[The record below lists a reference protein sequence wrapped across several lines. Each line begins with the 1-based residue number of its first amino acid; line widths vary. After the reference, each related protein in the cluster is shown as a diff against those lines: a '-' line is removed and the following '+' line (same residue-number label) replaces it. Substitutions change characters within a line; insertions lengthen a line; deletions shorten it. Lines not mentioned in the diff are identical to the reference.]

1 MGTQTVSQFS
11 DREQKHQFVRS
22 LLNDIR
28 SLEYMLEHD
37 WFEKGITRFGSELEM
52 VLVDKSTLKPRNIAM
67 DVISKMKSP
76 KWLETELAQFNL
88 ELNLTP
94 REMKANN
101 FRLMEDEVLKKL
113 SKVGATLNEFDAGY
127 ILTGILPTIQKFH
140 LNKANITPRDRYYA
154 LLDAIKQLNLGND
167 FELKIFGID
176 ELFVK
181 HDTPLLEAA
190 NTSWQVHLQ
199 VEASAFVHMYNIA
212 QALAAPVLSAGANSP
227 IVFGKR
233 LWHES
238 RIAMFEQSLDTRNTH
253 EHMREQA
260 TRVSFGNDWLND
272 SILDIYKDDI
282 SRFKVL
288 LSNIAEENSWEKI
301 LNSEVPEL
309 TSLLVHN
316 STVYR
321 WNRPQ
326 YGISKNGKPH
336 LRIENRVF
344 GAGPTVSDQMAN
356 AVLWLGAMK
365 GMAIH
370 HSDIRK
376 EISYS
381 ALRDNFGRAARFG
394 LEADFKWLKNKKI
407 HVRELLKKEIIPMAE
422 EGLKAC
428 RINDE
433 DIDTYL
439 GIVKER
445 VRKKTNGAIWMLNSY
460 EDLLNK
466 DVSKDE
472 ILSVLTYSIMN
483 NQKSNEPVHKWKTAD
498 LVDLTE
504 YQPLEL
510 KVSEFMQTDLLTVEK
525 DDLLELVGELMDWR
539 RIRFLPVEDE
549 HGHLQ
554 GIITSRLLT
563 RSLLKSIREPEDKA
577 LIVGDIMIEDPT
589 VIAPDASI
597 MKAMKLMRQNK
608 IGSLPVVKNRKLVG
622 VITETDFLDI
632 TSSLLERLH
641 LKRQNAQKKQK

>member
-11 DREQKHQFVRS
+11 DREQKHHFIRS

-37 WFEKGITRFGSELEM
+37 WFEKAITRFGSELEM
-52 VLVDKSTLKPRNIAM
+52 VLIDKSTLKPRNIAM
-67 DVISKMKSP
+67 DVIDKMKSV

-94 REMKANN
+94 RELKGNN
-101 FRLMEDEVLKKL
+101 FQLMEKEIQQKL
-113 SKVGATLNEFDAGY
+113 SKLDKVLNSMDATY

-140 LNKANITPRDRYYA
+140 LNKENLTPRERYYA
-154 LLDAIKQLNLGND
+154 LLDAIKQLNLGKD

-176 ELFVK
+176 ELYVK

-199 VEASAFVHMYNIA
+199 VEAREFVPMYNLA
-212 QALAAPVLSAGANSP
+212 QTLAAPVMAVAANSP

-238 RIAMFEQSLDTRNTH
+238 RIAMFEQSLDTRDTH

-260 TRVSFGNDWLND
+260 TRVSFGSNWLND

-288 LSNIAEENSWEKI
+288 LSNIAEEDSWEKI
-301 LNSEVPEL
+301 LKKEAPEL

-326 YGISKNGKPH
+326 YGIGKDGKPH

-344 GAGPTVSDQMAN
+344 AAGPTVVDQMSN
-356 AVLWLGAMK
+356 AAFWLGAMK
-365 GMAIH
+365 GMAMH
-370 HSDIRK
+370 YDDIRK
-376 EISYS
+376 HIVFS

-394 LEADFKWLKNKKI
+394 LEADLSWLKGKKI
-407 HVRELLKKEIIPMAE
+407 HVRELLKKELVPLAY

-428 RINDE
+428 KIDQS
-433 DIDTYL
+433 DIDKYL
-439 GIVKER
+439 GIIQER
-445 VRKKTNGAIWMLNSY
+445 VKKKTNGAIWMLNSY
-460 EDLLNK
+460 ENLLKSNI
-466 DVSKDE
+466 SKDE
-472 ILSVLTYSIMN
+472 NLSVLTNSIMK
-483 NQKSNEPVHKWKTAD
+483 NQKTNEPIHTWKKAKLD
-498 LVDLTE
+498 ELTE

-510 KVSEFMQTDLLTVEK
+510 KVSEFMQTDLLTVDK
-525 DDLLELVGELMDWR
+525 DDILELVGELMDWR
-539 RIRFLPVEDE
+539 RIRFVPVEDQ
-549 HGHLQ
+549 HGNLQ
-554 GIITSRLLT
+554 GVITSRLLT
-563 RSLLKSIREPEDKA
+563 RSLLKTIREPNDKA
-577 LIVGDIMIEDPT
+577 LVVSDIMIDKPQ
-589 VIAPDASI
+589 VIDPDASI
-597 MKAMKLMRQNK
+597 MDAMKVMRENK
-608 IGSLPVVKNRKLVG
+608 IGCLAVVKGKKLVG

-632 TSSLLERLH
+632 TSRLLERLH
-641 LKRQNAQKKQK
+641 LKRKTQNKK

>member
-11 DREQKHQFVRS
+11 DREQKHHFIRS

-37 WFEKGITRFGSELEM
+37 WFEKAITRFGSELEM
-52 VLVDKSTLKPRNIAM
+52 VLIDKSTLKPRNIAM
-67 DVISKMKSP
+67 DVIDKMKSV

-94 REMKANN
+94 RELKGNN
-101 FRLMEDEVLKKL
+101 FQLMEKEIQQKL
-113 SKVGATLNEFDAGY
+113 SKLDKVLNSMDATY

-140 LNKANITPRDRYYA
+140 LNKENLTPRERYYA
-154 LLDAIKQLNLGND
+154 LLDAIKQLNLGKD

-176 ELFVK
+176 ELYVK

-199 VEASAFVHMYNIA
+199 VEAREFVPMYNLA
-212 QALAAPVLSAGANSP
+212 QTLAAPVMAVAANSP

-238 RIAMFEQSLDTRNTH
+238 RIAMFEQSLDTRDTH

-260 TRVSFGNDWLND
+260 TRVSFGSDWLND

-288 LSNIAEENSWEKI
+288 LSNIAEEDSWEKI
-301 LNSEVPEL
+301 LKKEAPEL

-326 YGISKNGKPH
+326 YGIGKDGKPH

-344 GAGPTVSDQMAN
+344 AAGPTVVDQMSN
-356 AVLWLGAMK
+356 AAFWLGAMK
-365 GMAIH
+365 GMAMH
-370 HSDIRK
+370 YDDIRK
-376 EISYS
+376 HIVFS

-394 LEADFKWLKNKKI
+394 LEADLSWLKGKKI
-407 HVRELLKKEIIPMAE
+407 HVRELLKKELIPLAY

-428 RINDE
+428 KIDQS
-433 DIDTYL
+433 DIDKYL
-439 GIVKER
+439 GIIQER
-445 VRKKTNGAIWMLNSY
+445 VKKKTNGAIWMLNSY
-460 EDLLNK
+460 ENLLKSNI
-466 DVSKDE
+466 SKDE
-472 ILSVLTYSIMN
+472 NLSVLTNSIMK
-483 NQKSNEPVHKWKTAD
+483 NQKTNEPIHTWKKAKLD
-498 LVDLTE
+498 ELTE

-510 KVSEFMQTDLLTVEK
+510 KVSEFMQTDLLTVDK
-525 DDLLELVGELMDWR
+525 DDILELVGELMDWR
-539 RIRFLPVEDE
+539 RIRFVPVEDQ
-549 HGHLQ
+549 HGNLQ
-554 GIITSRLLT
+554 GVITSRLLT
-563 RSLLKSIREPEDKA
+563 RSLLKTIREPNDKA
-577 LIVGDIMIEDPT
+577 LVVSDIMIDKPL
-589 VIAPDASI
+589 VIDPDASI
-597 MKAMKLMRQNK
+597 MDAMKVMRENK
-608 IGSLPVVKNRKLVG
+608 IGCLAVVKGKKLVG

-632 TSSLLERLH
+632 TSRLLERLH
-641 LKRQNAQKKQK
+641 LKRKTQNKK

>member
-11 DREQKHQFVRS
+11 DREQKHHFIRS

-37 WFEKGITRFGSELEM
+37 WFEKAITRFGSELEM
-52 VLVDKSTLKPRNIAM
+52 VLIDKSTLKPRNIAM
-67 DVISKMKSP
+67 DVIDKMNSV

-94 REMKANN
+94 RELKGNN
-101 FRLMEDEVLKKL
+101 FQLMEKEIQQKL
-113 SKVGATLNEFDAGY
+113 SKLDKVLNSMDATY

-140 LNKANITPRDRYYA
+140 LNKENLTPRERYYA
-154 LLDAIKQLNLGND
+154 LLDAIKQLNLGKD

-176 ELFVK
+176 ELYVK

-199 VEASAFVHMYNIA
+199 VEAREFVPMYNLA
-212 QALAAPVLSAGANSP
+212 QTLAAPVMAVAANSP

-238 RIAMFEQSLDTRNTH
+238 RIAMFEQSLDTRDTH

-260 TRVSFGNDWLND
+260 TRVSFGSDWLND

-288 LSNIAEENSWEKI
+288 LSNIAEEDSWEKI
-301 LNSEVPEL
+301 LKKEAPEL

-326 YGISKNGKPH
+326 YGIGKDGKPH

-344 GAGPTVSDQMAN
+344 AAGPTVVDQMSN
-356 AVLWLGAMK
+356 AAFWLGAMK
-365 GMAIH
+365 GMAMH
-370 HSDIRK
+370 YDDIRK
-376 EISYS
+376 HIVFS

-394 LEADFKWLKNKKI
+394 LEADLSWLKGKKI
-407 HVRELLKKEIIPMAE
+407 HVRELLKKELIPLAY

-428 RINDE
+428 KIDQS
-433 DIDTYL
+433 DIDKYL
-439 GIVKER
+439 GIIQER
-445 VRKKTNGAIWMLNSY
+445 VKKKTNGAIWMLNSY
-460 EDLLNK
+460 ENLLKSNI
-466 DVSKDE
+466 SKDE
-472 ILSVLTYSIMN
+472 NLSVLTNSIMK
-483 NQKSNEPVHKWKTAD
+483 NQKTNEPIHTWKKAKLD
-498 LVDLTE
+498 ELTE

-510 KVSEFMQTDLLTVEK
+510 KVSEFMQTDLLTVDK
-525 DDLLELVGELMDWR
+525 DDILELVGELMDWR
-539 RIRFLPVEDE
+539 RIRFVPVEDQ
-549 HGHLQ
+549 HGNLQ
-554 GIITSRLLT
+554 GVITSRLLT
-563 RSLLKSIREPEDKA
+563 RSLLKTIREPNDKA
-577 LIVGDIMIEDPT
+577 LVVSDIMIDKPQ
-589 VIAPDASI
+589 VIDPDASI
-597 MKAMKLMRQNK
+597 MDAMKVMRENK
-608 IGSLPVVKNRKLVG
+608 IGCLAVVKGKKLVG

-632 TSSLLERLH
+632 TSRLLERLH
-641 LKRQNAQKKQK
+641 LKRKTQNKK

>member
-11 DREQKHQFVRS
+11 DREQKHHFIRS

-37 WFEKGITRFGSELEM
+37 WFEKAITRFGSELEM
-52 VLVDKSTLKPRNIAM
+52 VLIDKSTLKPRNIAM
-67 DVISKMKSP
+67 DVIDKMKSV

-94 REMKANN
+94 RELKGNN
-101 FRLMEDEVLKKL
+101 FQLMEKEIQQKL
-113 SKVGATLNEFDAGY
+113 SKLDKVLNSMDATY

-140 LNKANITPRDRYYA
+140 LNKENLTPRERYYA
-154 LLDAIKQLNLGND
+154 LLDAIKQLNLGKD

-176 ELFVK
+176 ELYVK

-199 VEASAFVHMYNIA
+199 VEAREFVPMYNLA
-212 QALAAPVLSAGANSP
+212 QTLAAPVMAVAANSP

-238 RIAMFEQSLDTRNTH
+238 RIAMFEQSLDTRDTH

-260 TRVSFGNDWLND
+260 TRVSFGSDWLND

-288 LSNIAEENSWEKI
+288 LSNIAEEDSWEKI
-301 LNSEVPEL
+301 LKKEAPEL

-326 YGISKNGKPH
+326 YGIGKDGKPH

-344 GAGPTVSDQMAN
+344 AAGPTVVDQMSN
-356 AVLWLGAMK
+356 AAFWLGAMK
-365 GMAIH
+365 GMAMH
-370 HSDIRK
+370 YDDIRK
-376 EISYS
+376 HIVFS

-394 LEADFKWLKNKKI
+394 LEADLSWLKGKKI
-407 HVRELLKKEIIPMAE
+407 HVRELLKKELIPLAY

-428 RINDE
+428 KIDQS
-433 DIDTYL
+433 DIDKYL
-439 GIVKER
+439 GIIQER
-445 VRKKTNGAIWMLNSY
+445 VKKKTNGAIWMLNSY
-460 EDLLNK
+460 ENLLKSNI
-466 DVSKDE
+466 SKDE
-472 ILSVLTYSIMN
+472 NLSVLTNSIMK
-483 NQKSNEPVHKWKTAD
+483 NQKTNEPIHTWKKAKLD
-498 LVDLTE
+498 ELTE

-510 KVSEFMQTDLLTVEK
+510 KVSEFMQTDLLTVDK
-525 DDLLELVGELMDWR
+525 DDILELVGELMDWR
-539 RIRFLPVEDE
+539 RIRFVPVEDQ
-549 HGHLQ
+549 HGNLQ
-554 GIITSRLLT
+554 GVITSRLLT
-563 RSLLKSIREPEDKA
+563 RSLLKTIREPNDKA
-577 LIVGDIMIEDPT
+577 LVVSDIMIDKPQ
-589 VIAPDASI
+589 VIDPDASI
-597 MKAMKLMRQNK
+597 MDAMKVMRENK
-608 IGSLPVVKNRKLVG
+608 IGCLAVVKGKKLVG

-632 TSSLLERLH
+632 TSRLLERLH
-641 LKRQNAQKKQK
+641 LKHKTQNKK

>member
-11 DREQKHQFVRS
+11 DREQKHHFIRS

-28 SLEYMLEHD
+28 SIEYMLEHD
-37 WFEKGITRFGSELEM
+37 WFEKAITRFGSELEM
-52 VLVDKSTLKPRNIAM
+52 VLIDKSTLKPRNIAM
-67 DVISKMKSP
+67 DVIDKMKSV

-94 REMKANN
+94 RELKGNN
-101 FRLMEDEVLKKL
+101 FQLMEKEIQQKL
-113 SKVGATLNEFDAGY
+113 SKLDKVLNSMDATY

-140 LNKANITPRDRYYA
+140 LNKENLTPRERYYA
-154 LLDAIKQLNLGND
+154 LLDAIKQLNLGKD

-176 ELFVK
+176 ELYVK

-199 VEASAFVHMYNIA
+199 VEAREFVPMYNLA
-212 QALAAPVLSAGANSP
+212 QTLAAPVMAVAANSP

-238 RIAMFEQSLDTRNTH
+238 RIAMFEQSLDTRDTH

-260 TRVSFGNDWLND
+260 TRVSFGSDWLND

-288 LSNIAEENSWEKI
+288 LSNIAEEDSWEKI
-301 LNSEVPEL
+301 LKKEAPEL

-326 YGISKNGKPH
+326 YGIGKDGKPH

-344 GAGPTVSDQMAN
+344 AAGPTVVDQMSN
-356 AVLWLGAMK
+356 AAFWLGAMK
-365 GMAIH
+365 GMAMH
-370 HSDIRK
+370 YDDIRK
-376 EISYS
+376 HIVFS

-394 LEADFKWLKNKKI
+394 LEADLSWLKGKKI
-407 HVRELLKKEIIPMAE
+407 HVRELLKKELIPLAY

-428 RINDE
+428 KIDQS
-433 DIDTYL
+433 DIDKYL
-439 GIVKER
+439 GIIQER
-445 VRKKTNGAIWMLNSY
+445 VKKKTNGAIWMLNSY
-460 EDLLNK
+460 ENLLKSNI
-466 DVSKDE
+466 SKDE
-472 ILSVLTYSIMN
+472 NLSVLTNSIMK
-483 NQKSNEPVHKWKTAD
+483 NQKTNEPIHTWKKAKLD
-498 LVDLTE
+498 ELTE

-510 KVSEFMQTDLLTVEK
+510 KVSEFMQTDLLTVDK
-525 DDLLELVGELMDWR
+525 DDILELVGELMDWR
-539 RIRFLPVEDE
+539 RIRFVPVEDQ
-549 HGHLQ
+549 HGNLQ
-554 GIITSRLLT
+554 GVITSRLLT
-563 RSLLKSIREPEDKA
+563 RSLLKTIREPNDKA
-577 LIVGDIMIEDPT
+577 LVVSDIMIDKPQ
-589 VIAPDASI
+589 VIDPDASI
-597 MKAMKLMRQNK
+597 MDAMKVMRENK
-608 IGSLPVVKNRKLVG
+608 IGCLAVVKGKKLVG

-632 TSSLLERLH
+632 TSRLLERLH
-641 LKRQNAQKKQK
+641 LKRKTQNKK

>member
-11 DREQKHQFVRS
+11 DREQKHHFIRS

-37 WFEKGITRFGSELEM
+37 WFEKAITRFGSELEM
-52 VLVDKSTLKPRNIAM
+52 VLIDKSTLKPRNIAM
-67 DVISKMKSP
+67 DVIDKMKSV

-94 REMKANN
+94 RELKGNN
-101 FRLMEDEVLKKL
+101 FQLMEKEIQQKL
-113 SKVGATLNEFDAGY
+113 SKLDKVLNSMDATY

-140 LNKANITPRDRYYA
+140 LNKENLTPRERYYA
-154 LLDAIKQLNLGND
+154 LLDAIKQLNLGKD

-176 ELFVK
+176 ELYVK

-199 VEASAFVHMYNIA
+199 VEAREFVPMYNLA
-212 QALAAPVLSAGANSP
+212 QTLAAPVMAVAANSP

-238 RIAMFEQSLDTRNTH
+238 RIAMFEQSLDTRDTH

-260 TRVSFGNDWLND
+260 TRVSFGSNWLND

-288 LSNIAEENSWEKI
+288 LSNIAEEDSWEKI
-301 LNSEVPEL
+301 LKKEAPEL

-326 YGISKNGKPH
+326 YGIGKDGKPH

-344 GAGPTVSDQMAN
+344 AAGPTVVDQMSN
-356 AVLWLGAMK
+356 AAFWLGAMK
-365 GMAIH
+365 GMAMH
-370 HSDIRK
+370 YDDIRK
-376 EISYS
+376 HIVFS

-394 LEADFKWLKNKKI
+394 LEADLSWLKGKKI
-407 HVRELLKKEIIPMAE
+407 HVRELLKKELIPLAY

-428 RINDE
+428 KIDQS
-433 DIDTYL
+433 DIDKYL
-439 GIVKER
+439 GIIQER
-445 VRKKTNGAIWMLNSY
+445 VKKKTNGAIWMLNSY
-460 EDLLNK
+460 ENLLKSNI
-466 DVSKDE
+466 SKDE
-472 ILSVLTYSIMN
+472 NLSVLTNSIMK
-483 NQKSNEPVHKWKTAD
+483 NQKTNEPIHTWKKAKLD
-498 LVDLTE
+498 ELTE

-510 KVSEFMQTDLLTVEK
+510 KVSEFMQTDLLTVDK
-525 DDLLELVGELMDWR
+525 DDILELVGELMDWR
-539 RIRFLPVEDE
+539 RIRFVPVEDQ
-549 HGHLQ
+549 HGNLQ
-554 GIITSRLLT
+554 GVITSRLLT
-563 RSLLKSIREPEDKA
+563 RSLLKTIREPNDKA
-577 LIVGDIMIEDPT
+577 LVVSDIMIDKPL
-589 VIAPDASI
+589 VIDPDASI
-597 MKAMKLMRQNK
+597 MDAMKVMRENK
-608 IGSLPVVKNRKLVG
+608 IGCLAVVKGKKLVG

-632 TSSLLERLH
+632 TSRLLERLH
-641 LKRQNAQKKQK
+641 LKRKTQNKK

>member
-11 DREQKHQFVRS
+11 DREQKHHFIRS

-37 WFEKGITRFGSELEM
+37 WFEKAITRFGSELEM
-52 VLVDKSTLKPRNIAM
+52 VLIDKSTLKPRNIAM
-67 DVISKMKSP
+67 DVIDKMKSV

-94 REMKANN
+94 RELKGNN
-101 FRLMEDEVLKKL
+101 FQLMEKEIQQKL
-113 SKVGATLNEFDAGY
+113 SKLDKVLKSMDATY

-140 LNKANITPRDRYYA
+140 LNKENLTPRERYYA
-154 LLDAIKQLNLGND
+154 LLDAIKQLNLGKD

-176 ELFVK
+176 ELYVK

-199 VEASAFVHMYNIA
+199 VEAREFVPMYNLA
-212 QALAAPVLSAGANSP
+212 QTLAAPVMAVAANSP

-238 RIAMFEQSLDTRNTH
+238 RIAMFEQSLDTRDTH

-260 TRVSFGNDWLND
+260 TRVSFGSDWLND

-288 LSNIAEENSWEKI
+288 LSNIAEEDSWEKI
-301 LNSEVPEL
+301 LKKEAPEL

-326 YGISKNGKPH
+326 YGIGKDGKPH

-344 GAGPTVSDQMAN
+344 AAGPTVVDQMSN
-356 AVLWLGAMK
+356 AAFWLGAMK
-365 GMAIH
+365 GMAMH
-370 HSDIRK
+370 YDDIRK
-376 EISYS
+376 HIVFS

-394 LEADFKWLKNKKI
+394 LEADLSWLKGKKI
-407 HVRELLKKEIIPMAE
+407 HVRELLKKELIPLAY

-428 RINDE
+428 KIDQS
-433 DIDTYL
+433 DIDKYL
-439 GIVKER
+439 GIIQER
-445 VRKKTNGAIWMLNSY
+445 VKKKTNGAIWMLNSY
-460 EDLLNK
+460 ENLLKSNI
-466 DVSKDE
+466 SKDE
-472 ILSVLTYSIMN
+472 NLSVITNSIMK
-483 NQKSNEPVHKWKTAD
+483 NQKTNEPIHTWKKAKLD
-498 LVDLTE
+498 ELTE

-510 KVSEFMQTDLLTVEK
+510 KVSEFMQTDLLTVDK
-525 DDLLELVGELMDWR
+525 DDILELVGELMDWR
-539 RIRFLPVEDE
+539 RIRFVPVEDQ
-549 HGHLQ
+549 HGNLQ
-554 GIITSRLLT
+554 GVITSRLLT
-563 RSLLKSIREPEDKA
+563 RSLLKTIREPNDKA
-577 LIVGDIMIEDPT
+577 LVVSDIMIDKPQ
-589 VIAPDASI
+589 VIDPDASI
-597 MKAMKLMRQNK
+597 MDAMKVMRENK
-608 IGSLPVVKNRKLVG
+608 IGCLAVVKGKKLVG

-632 TSSLLERLH
+632 TSRLLERLH
-641 LKRQNAQKKQK
+641 LKRKTQNKK

>member
-11 DREQKHQFVRS
+11 DREQKHHFIRS

-37 WFEKGITRFGSELEM
+37 WFEKAITRFGSELEM
-52 VLVDKSTLKPRNIAM
+52 VLIDKSTLKPRNIAM
-67 DVISKMKSP
+67 DVIDKMKSV

-94 REMKANN
+94 RELKGNN
-101 FRLMEDEVLKKL
+101 FQLMEKEIQQKL
-113 SKVGATLNEFDAGY
+113 SKLDKVLNSMDATY

-140 LNKANITPRDRYYA
+140 LNKENLTPRERYYA
-154 LLDAIKQLNLGND
+154 LLDAIKQLNLGKD

-176 ELFVK
+176 ELYVK

-199 VEASAFVHMYNIA
+199 VEAREFVPMYNLA
-212 QALAAPVLSAGANSP
+212 QTLAAPVMAVAANSP

-238 RIAMFEQSLDTRNTH
+238 RIAMFEQSLDTRDTH

-260 TRVSFGNDWLND
+260 TRVSFGSDWLND

-288 LSNIAEENSWEKI
+288 LSNIAEEDSWEKI
-301 LNSEVPEL
+301 LKKEAPEL

-326 YGISKNGKPH
+326 YGIGKDGKPH

-344 GAGPTVSDQMAN
+344 AAGPTVVDQMSN
-356 AVLWLGAMK
+356 AAFWLGAMK
-365 GMAIH
+365 GMAMH
-370 HSDIRK
+370 YDDIRK
-376 EISYS
+376 HIVFS

-394 LEADFKWLKNKKI
+394 LEADLSWLKGKKI
-407 HVRELLKKEIIPMAE
+407 HVRELLKKELIPLAY

-428 RINDE
+428 KIDQS
-433 DIDTYL
+433 DIDKYL
-439 GIVKER
+439 GIIQER
-445 VRKKTNGAIWMLNSY
+445 VKKKTNGAIWMLNSY
-460 EDLLNK
+460 ENLLKSNI
-466 DVSKDE
+466 SKDE
-472 ILSVLTYSIMN
+472 NLSVLTNSIMK
-483 NQKSNEPVHKWKTAD
+483 NQKTNEPIHTWKKAKLD
-498 LVDLTE
+498 ELTE

-510 KVSEFMQTDLLTVEK
+510 KVSEFMQTDLLTVDK
-525 DDLLELVGELMDWR
+525 DDILELVGELMDWR
-539 RIRFLPVEDE
+539 RIRFVPVEDQ
-549 HGHLQ
+549 HGNLQ
-554 GIITSRLLT
+554 GVITSRLLT
-563 RSLLKSIREPEDKA
+563 RSLLKTIREPNDKA
-577 LIVGDIMIEDPT
+577 LVVSDIMIDKPQ
-589 VIAPDASI
+589 VIDPDASI
-597 MKAMKLMRQNK
+597 MDAMKVMRENK
-608 IGSLPVVKNRKLVG
+608 IGCLAVVKGKKLVG

-632 TSSLLERLH
+632 TSRLLERLH
-641 LKRQNAQKKQK
+641 LKRKTQNKK

>member
-11 DREQKHQFVRS
+11 DREQKHHFIRS

-37 WFEKGITRFGSELEM
+37 WFEKAITRFGSELEM
-52 VLVDKSTLKPRNIAM
+52 VLIDKSTLKPRNIAM
-67 DVISKMKSP
+67 DVIDKMKSV

-94 REMKANN
+94 RELKGNN
-101 FRLMEDEVLKKL
+101 FQLMEKEIQQKL
-113 SKVGATLNEFDAGY
+113 SKLDKVLNSMDATY

-140 LNKANITPRDRYYA
+140 LNKENLTPRERYYA
-154 LLDAIKQLNLGND
+154 LLDAIKQLNLGKD

-176 ELFVK
+176 ELYVK

-199 VEASAFVHMYNIA
+199 VEAREFVPMYNLA
-212 QALAAPVLSAGANSP
+212 QTLAAPVMAVAANSP

-238 RIAMFEQSLDTRNTH
+238 RIAMFEQSLDTRDTH

-260 TRVSFGNDWLND
+260 TRVSFGSDWLND

-288 LSNIAEENSWEKI
+288 LSNIAEEDSWEKI
-301 LNSEVPEL
+301 LKKEAPEL

-326 YGISKNGKPH
+326 YGIGKDGKPH

-344 GAGPTVSDQMAN
+344 AAGPTVVDQMSN
-356 AVLWLGAMK
+356 AAFWLGAMK
-365 GMAIH
+365 GMAMH
-370 HSDIRK
+370 YDDIRK
-376 EISYS
+376 HIVFS

-394 LEADFKWLKNKKI
+394 LEADLSWLKGKKI
-407 HVRELLKKEIIPMAE
+407 HVRELLKKELIPLAY

-428 RINDE
+428 KIDQS
-433 DIDTYL
+433 DIDKYL
-439 GIVKER
+439 GIIQER
-445 VRKKTNGAIWMLNSY
+445 VKKKTNGAIWMLNSY
-460 EDLLNK
+460 ENLLKSNI
-466 DVSKDE
+466 SKDE
-472 ILSVLTYSIMN
+472 NLSVITNSIMK
-483 NQKSNEPVHKWKTAD
+483 NQKTNEPIHTWKKAKLD
-498 LVDLTE
+498 ELTE

-510 KVSEFMQTDLLTVEK
+510 KVSEFMQTDLLTVDK
-525 DDLLELVGELMDWR
+525 DDILELVGELMDWR
-539 RIRFLPVEDE
+539 RIRFVPVEDQ
-549 HGHLQ
+549 HGNLQ
-554 GIITSRLLT
+554 GVITSRLLT
-563 RSLLKSIREPEDKA
+563 RSLLKTIREPNDKA
-577 LIVGDIMIEDPT
+577 LVVSDIMIDKPQ
-589 VIAPDASI
+589 VIDPDASI
-597 MKAMKLMRQNK
+597 MDAMKVMRENK
-608 IGSLPVVKNRKLVG
+608 IGCLAVVKGKKLVG

-632 TSSLLERLH
+632 TSRLLERLH
-641 LKRQNAQKKQK
+641 LKRKTQNKK